1 MARPLGWHLPR
12 RRFDTDRGRRP
23 AVGGEQ
29 RQRAIVV
36 LAGAPGDLAQQPVKD
51 QLKAN
56 TDEVMARGGFGSP
69 TIFIDKTDMY
79 FGNDR
84 LPLVRDALAR
94 RKERA
99 A

>member
-1 MARPLGWHLPR
+1 MR
-12 RRFDTDRGRRP
+12 D
-23 AVGGEQ
+23 
-29 RQRAIVV
+29 
-36 LAGAPGDLAQQPVKD
+36 AGKEFFGVDPQKLLTGTAQQPIKD